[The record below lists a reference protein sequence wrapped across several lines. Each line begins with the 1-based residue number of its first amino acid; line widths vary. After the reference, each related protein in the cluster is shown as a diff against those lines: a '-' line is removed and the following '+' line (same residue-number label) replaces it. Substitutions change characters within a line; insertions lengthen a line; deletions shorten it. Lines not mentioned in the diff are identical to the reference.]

1 MTFYEQELRK
11 LFADGT
17 VIGSPKFTGRACL
30 GTLGKDLRARVQF
43 VTSGHADHYDVISVT
58 VLNRTDGVVDKLR
71 LRLKD
76 VLGVKQV
83 PGNPNFRNGVAPH
96 IWEDSGKVEWYAFRP
111 SAADYSAMRQAVS
124 EYLGVFRDRV
134 TERRQDGPRLVYIC
148 APLRGE
154 AAGTLPNGILYLKGG
169 DLRDELQAAGK
180 PYRTYEIADF
190 FDGEFFETKKV
201 VYFGR

>member
-111 SAADYSAMRQAVS
+111 SAADYLS
-124 EYLGVFRDRV
+124 L
-134 TERRQDGPRLVYIC
+134 IH
-148 APLRGE
+148 
-154 AAGTLPNGILYLKGG
+154 I
-169 DLRDELQAAGK
+169 
-180 PYRTYEIADF
+180 
-190 FDGEFFETKKV
+190 
-201 VYFGR
+201 

>member
-83 PGNPNFRNGVAPH
+83 PGNPNFRSGVLPY
-96 IWEDSGKVEWYAFRP
+96 IWDDYGKVEWYAFRP
-111 SAADYSAMRQAVS
+111 SAADYTAMRGGR
-124 EYLGVFRDRV
+124 ERV
-134 TERRQDGPRLVYIC
+134 PGRVPGPHNRTESQSTKTHLHLC
-148 APLRGE
+148 APAWRGREKHRLRQRK
-154 AAGTLPNGILYLKGG
+154 GTGSVRGG
-169 DLRDELQAAGK
+169 
-180 PYRTYEIADF
+180 
-190 FDGEFFETKKV
+190 
-201 VYFGR
+201 